1 MIRCTKR
8 GPRCPV
14 DPTTDY
20 INDYQQDQIAPSCM
34 QPHQPHQPSS
44 SYGQE
49 DRPQQRTCRGKLSSS
64 QLHPVSHQA
73 QPSLSRAGDE
83 MDSAGVLSQT
93 RHIRLS
99 LAGLQPVNPTIICR

>member
-1 MIRCTKR
+1 MIRCTKC

-14 DPTTDY
+14 GPTTDY
-20 INDYQQDQIAPSCM
+20 INDHQQDQIAPSHM
-34 QPHQPHQPSS
+34 QPHQPSF
-44 SYGQE
+44 SYRQE
-49 DRPQQRTCRGKLSSS
+49 HHPQQGTCQGKLSSS

-73 QPSLSRAGDE
+73 QPSLSRDGGE